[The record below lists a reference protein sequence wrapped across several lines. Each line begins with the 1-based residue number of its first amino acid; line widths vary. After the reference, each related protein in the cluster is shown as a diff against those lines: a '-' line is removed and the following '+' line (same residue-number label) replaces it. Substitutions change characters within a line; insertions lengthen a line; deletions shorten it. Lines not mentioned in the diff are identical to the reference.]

1 MRNTKV
7 LLSAVLISLLGAR
20 LSAEAPAYDIVIT
33 GARVV
38 TGDGS
43 PAFIADV
50 GIRGDRIAAIG
61 PLRVPPGARMIRA
74 RGRVLS
80 PGFIDIHTHAEDGL
94 LEFPTAAN
102 YLLQGVTTVVG
113 GNCGSSP
120 WPLADLFDRIE
131 HGGTA
136 VNFASFSGHNTLRAR
151 VMGRKTAAPSPRE
164 MRLMREML
172 DRDMRAGAMGLS
184 TGLTYFPGRHAALRE
199 IAALAEVIAPYGG
212 VYATHMRSEGRD
224 IALALEEA
232 ARIGERAGV
241 RVQVSHLKLSGD
253 SVRGHPHLI
262 LERLEA
268 ARRRGVRM
276 TADLY
281 PYTASSTGFSTWFP
295 HWARPV
301 LRSRSTSSPAYLRL
315 KARLARAFN
324 GELDRFVVGSC
335 PACPEFEGKSFDE
348 ILTSRGIDPCAQN
361 AAELLIDIQRRG
373 RVQGIFFFMLESD
386 VEALL
391 RLEGVMV
398 ASDGEIV
405 GWQEGHPHCRS
416 YGTFPRIL
424 ARFVRE
430 KKILSLEEAVRKMTA
445 LPARSLGL
453 RERGLIRKGAYA
465 DLVLFDPRSV
475 RDTATYARPHGY
487 PEGILWVMVNGR
499 LAAENGRATGA
510 LTGRV
515 IRGRRGE

>member
-7 LLSAVLISLLGAR
+7 LLAAVLISLLGAR

-43 PAFIADV
+43 PAFLADV

-61 PLRVPPGARMIRA
+61 PLRVPSGARLIRA

-94 LEFPTAAN
+94 LEFPTADN
-102 YLLQGVTTVVG
+102 YLLQGVTTLVG
-113 GNCGSSP
+113 GNCGASP
-120 WPLADLFDRIE
+120 WPLSDLFERIE
-131 HGGTA
+131 HGGSA

-151 VMGRKTAAPSPRE
+151 VMGRKTASPSSRE

-172 DRDMRAGAMGLS
+172 DRDMRAGAVGLS
-184 TGLTYFPGRHAALRE
+184 TGLTYFPGRHTALRE
-199 IAALAEVIAPYGG
+199 IAALAEVIAPYDG

-232 ARIGERAGV
+232 VRIGEKAGV
-241 RVQVSHLKLSGD
+241 RVQVSHLKLSGE

-262 LERLEA
+262 LERLEI
-268 ARRRGVRM
+268 ARRRGVRV

-281 PYTASSTGFSTWFP
+281 PYTASSTSFSTWFP
-295 HWARPV
+295 HWTRPV
-301 LRSRSTSSPAYLRL
+301 LRSRSKSTPAYRRL
-315 KARLARAFN
+315 KIRLARAFS
-324 GELDRFVVGSC
+324 GGLDRFVVGSC
-335 PACPEFEGKSFDE
+335 PARPQLEGKNFAD
-348 ILTSRGIDPCAQN
+348 ILTSRGTDPSAQN

-373 RVQGIFFFMLESD
+373 RAQGIFFSMRESD
-386 VEALL
+386 VETLL
-391 RLEGVMV
+391 RLDDVMV
-398 ASDGEIV
+398 ASDGEVV
-405 GWQEGHPHCRS
+405 GWEEGHPHCRS

-430 KKILSLEEAVRKMTA
+430 KKILSLEAAVRKMTA

-453 RERGLIRKGAYA
+453 RDRGLIREGFRA
-465 DLVLFDPRSV
+465 DLVLFDPLTI
-475 RDTATYARPHGY
+475 RDTATYARPHAY
-487 PEGILWVMVNGR
+487 PEGIFWVMVNGR
-499 LAAENGRATGA
+499 MAAENGRATGVLA
-510 LTGRV
+510 GRV
-515 IRGRRGE
+515 LRGRRDE